1 MGNQL
6 QESLIQLLSILIG
19 GALTVVTAY
28 VGVFVQKATQK
39 AKLEIAKIEDENAQ
53 VIFSNALQKTTAL
66 INTNIVAMEN
76 TLKKELIAAI
86 EDGKIEKDELKQ
98 LSTAVKDNVLNQLTD
113 DTLNVL
119 NGGIKDINQYL
130 EMKIEEELAK
140 IKGQIESK

>member
-1 MGNQL
+1 MENQL

-28 VGVFVQKATQK
+28 IGVFVQKATQK

-53 VIFSNALQKTTAL
+53 VIFSNALEKTTTL

-76 TLKKELIAAI
+76 TLKKELIVAI

>member
-76 TLKKELIAAI
+76 TLKKELIIAI

-113 DTLNVL
+113 DTLKVL

>member
-1 MGNQL
+1 MENQL
-6 QESLIQLLSILIG
+6 QESFIQLLSILIG

-53 VIFSNALQKTTAL
+53 VIFSNALEKTTTL

-76 TLKKELIAAI
+76 TLKKELIVAI

>member
-1 MGNQL
+1 MENQL

-39 AKLEIAKIEDENAQ
+39 AKLEIAKIEDENSQ
-53 VIFSNALQKTTAL
+53 VIFSNALEKTTTL

>member
-1 MGNQL
+1 MENQL

-53 VIFSNALQKTTAL
+53 VIFSNALEKTTTL

-76 TLKKELIAAI
+76 TLKKELIIAI

>member
-1 MGNQL
+1 MENQL

-53 VIFSNALQKTTAL
+53 VIFSNALEKTTTL

-76 TLKKELIAAI
+76 TLKKELIVAI
-86 EDGKIEKDELKQ
+86 EDGKIEKDELRQ

>member
-1 MGNQL
+1 MENQL

-19 GALTVVTAY
+19 GALTVATAY

-53 VIFSNALQKTTAL
+53 VIFSNALEKTTTL

-76 TLKKELIAAI
+76 TLKKELIVAI
-86 EDGKIEKDELKQ
+86 EDGKIEKDELRQ

>member
-1 MGNQL
+1 MENQL

-53 VIFSNALQKTTAL
+53 VIFSNALEKTTTL

-86 EDGKIEKDELKQ
+86 ENGKIEKDELKQ

>member
-1 MGNQL
+1 MENQL

>member
-1 MGNQL
+1 MENQL

-53 VIFSNALQKTTAL
+53 VIFSNALQKTTTL

-86 EDGKIEKDELKQ
+86 EDGKIEKDELRQ

>member
-76 TLKKELIAAI
+76 TLKKELIIAI

>member
-76 TLKKELIAAI
+76 TLKKELIVAI

>member
-1 MGNQL
+1 MENQL

-76 TLKKELIAAI
+76 TLKKELIVAI

>member
-1 MGNQL
+1 MENQL

-28 VGVFVQKATQK
+28 VCVFVQKATQK

-53 VIFSNALQKTTAL
+53 VIFSNALEKTTTL

-76 TLKKELIAAI
+76 TLKKELIVAI
-86 EDGKIEKDELKQ
+86 EDGKIEKDELRQ